1 MDNFTFLYLA
11 LMIALVLGVLFLLRA
26 AQKGALEELGTTL
39 AQGDVDKYLAM
50 LESRKLSIVLRKST
64 LTLLRLEGHIR
75 AGDTNAVAADEE
87 TLRAMRLKPGER
99 LDYLQKS
106 LCFHLAWGE
115 QGRAKDCLGEMEKL
129 LEKEPDE
136 KLQTALQTA
145 RQLVAQ
151 GGGHGEA

>member
-11 LMIALVLGVLFLLRA
+11 LMIALVLGVMFLLRS

-39 AQGDVDKYLAM
+39 ARGDVDKYLAM
-50 LESRKLSIVLRKST
+50 LESRKLSLVLRKST
-64 LTLLRLEGHIR
+64 LALLRLEGHIR
-75 AGDTNAVAADEE
+75 AGDTKAVAADEE

-99 LDYLQKS
+99 LTCLQKC
-106 LCFHLAWGE
+106 LCFYLAWGE
-115 QGRAKDCLGEMEKL
+115 EGRAKACLGEMEKL

-136 KLQTALQTA
+136 KLQSVLKTA

-151 GGGHGEA
+151 GGGHEKA

>member
-1 MDNFTFLYLA
+1 MDGFSLLYLV
-11 LMIALVLGVLFLLRA
+11 LMVALVVGILFLLRS

-64 LTLLRLEGHIR
+64 LALLRLEGHIR
-75 AGDTNAVAADEE
+75 AGDTKTVAADEE
-87 TLRAMRLKPGER
+87 ALRAMRLKPGER
-99 LDYLQKS
+99 LTYLQKS

-115 QGRAKDCLGEMEKL
+115 QGRAKDCLGEMEQL
-129 LEKEPDE
+129 LEKESDE
-136 KLQTALQTA
+136 KLRSALLTA